1 MLPGETL
8 LTEMWDEGDGR
19 IVFVSR
25 VKETGKVVVGNSFM
39 ELDLEA
45 PLTPEVP
52 NPRANM

>member
-1 MLPGETL
+1 
-8 LTEMWDEGDGR
+8 MWDEGDGR